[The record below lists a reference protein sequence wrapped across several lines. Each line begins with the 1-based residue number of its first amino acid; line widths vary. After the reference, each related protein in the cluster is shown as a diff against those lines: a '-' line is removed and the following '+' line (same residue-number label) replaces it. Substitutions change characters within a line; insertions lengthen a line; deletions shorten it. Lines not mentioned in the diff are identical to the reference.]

1 MASKQMIHYHIT
13 QGALDSEEGDG
24 GRVAIWNDSNNIELT
39 MSIKEIIE
47 LEERFFIDIN
57 ANVSDKIMGNLLYH
71 FRDDGQLYDKK
82 DLSRV

>member
-1 MASKQMIHYHIT
+1 MIHYHIT

-57 ANVSDKIMGNLLYH
+57 ANVSDKIMGNLLHH

>member
-1 MASKQMIHYHIT
+1 MIHYHIT

-57 ANVSDKIMGNLLYH
+57 ANVSDKIMGNLLHH

-82 DLSRV
+82 DLSIV